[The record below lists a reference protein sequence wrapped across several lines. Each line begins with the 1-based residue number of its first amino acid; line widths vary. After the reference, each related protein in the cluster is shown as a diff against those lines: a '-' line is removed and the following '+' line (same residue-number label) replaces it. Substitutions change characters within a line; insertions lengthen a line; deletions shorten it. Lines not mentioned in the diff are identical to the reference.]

1 MSMAIVEV
9 IYLKGWL
16 IIVIGVVG
24 GLLVLVL

>member
-1 MSMAIVEV
+1 MSMVIVEV